1 MNLNEYETPL
11 TDEARIPSKKIVLTT
26 TGSHVVDGEK
36 TETVSTNFARDLERK
51 LALCREHI
59 EAIEAASRVAFM
71 VTTCPIMTDTL
82 AGIGRRCH
90 ETLAAT
96 EPKQ

>member
-1 MNLNEYETPL
+1 MKQLHEYETPL
-11 TDEARIPSKKIVLTT
+11 TNNADKACALDIELLA
-26 TGSHVVDGEK
+26 
-36 TETVSTNFARDLERK
+36 FARDLERK
-51 LALCREHI
+51 LAMCREHI

-82 AGIGRRCH
+82 AGIGRRCQ